1 MLIVVSLRNDLNFE
15 YAKDSAAFEAAHN
28 LDEQPP
34 PPGDE
39 NEPSLPTPKPKNDV
53 ETRLKEAEHASKE
66 SLEVNGSSK
75 LESEDKKVESQQSKG
90 EHHHHH
96 KKSRVKNYDTSSE
109 DKKSR
114 DKKKRKKSREH
125 EKKKSKKDRKE
136 RSDKEKKTSSQ
147 TGSLEKTP
155 EISVDKN
162 EKDAMVESF
171 EDKPIFDATVRDDK
185 AKTFEERHATPDL
198 DDDMMTAALTEKQN
212 LRHSESILDINPNI
226 ELDLDEYTAPEVSK
240 WEREENK
247 SLDNSE
253 ADIAIADTKKHP
265 EEKVTSEI
273 LKRAENAL
281 FARAISAIRPLESK
295 KTKEASPITSA
306 RKGDGGKDSRIQA
319 YQVTVPTHESG
330 TRSIELKSSDGS
342 RDAGRKSSP
351 LRTSIKNR
359 LGIKVSDKKSRSRSR
374 SRSPKRRIQSDCSK
388 VVRSS
393 GSKGKPQVR
402 PSHERYQSSDKR
414 RNHNKQLSSSIKVET
429 RDDSRGSRNKLND
442 RKRTPSPRDKRS
454 AVKRRQSRS
463 PSKSRHNSGRVDKR
477 ANVEKDH
484 GKSRELPRSDEKA
497 HTTDQKLGD
506 QEKSQAKIAD
516 VSYKKRSRE
525 SSTASTSSS
534 TSSVGS
540 QKHSKRHGKH
550 KIKKKSRSPSAESN
564 SISKRKK
571 SKKEKK
577 SKKKKKSRK

>member
-1 MLIVVSLRNDLNFE
+1 MNFE
-15 YAKDSAAFEAAHN
+15 YTKDDSAAFEAAHN

-39 NEPSLPTPKPKNDV
+39 NELNLPTPKPKNDL
-53 ETRLKEAEHASKE
+53 ETRLKEAEHVFKE

-75 LESEDKKVESQQSKG
+75 QLEGEDKKVESQQSKN

-96 KKSRVKNYDTSSE
+96 KKNRVKNYDTSSE

-136 RSDKEKKTSSQ
+136 RSDKEKKTSSK

-162 EKDAMVESF
+162 EKDVMVESF
-171 EDKPIFDATVRDDK
+171 DDKPIFDTTIEDDK
-185 AKTFEERHATPDL
+185 VKTLEERHATPEL
-198 DDDMMTAALTEKQN
+198 DDEMITAAQPEKPN
-212 LRHSESILDINPNI
+212 FRHSESILDINPNI
-226 ELDLDEYTAPEVSK
+226 ELDVDEWTAPEVSK
-240 WEREENK
+240 WEREEIK

-253 ADIAIADTKKHP
+253 ADVGSADTKKHP

-295 KTKEASPITSA
+295 KAKEASPITSAA
-306 RKGDGGKDSRIQA
+306 RKGDGGKDSKIQA

-342 RDAGRKSSP
+342 RDAGKKRSP

-374 SRSPKRRIQSDCSK
+374 SRSPKRRVQSDCSK

-402 PSHERYQSSDKR
+402 PSRERYQSSDKR
-414 RNHNKQLSSSIKVET
+414 RNHNKQLSSCIKVET
-429 RDDSRGSRNKLND
+429 RNESRGSRNKLND
-442 RKRTPSPRDKRS
+442 RTRTPSPRDKRS
-454 AVKRRQSRS
+454 TVKRRQSRS

-477 ANVEKDH
+477 ANVDKDQ
-484 GKSRELPRSDEKA
+484 GKSREIPRSEEKT